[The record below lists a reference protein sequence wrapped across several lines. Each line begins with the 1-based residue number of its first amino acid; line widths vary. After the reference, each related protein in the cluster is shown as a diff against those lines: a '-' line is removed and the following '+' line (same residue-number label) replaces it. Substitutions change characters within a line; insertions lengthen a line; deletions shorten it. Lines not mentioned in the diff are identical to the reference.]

1 MKLEA
6 FLPYL
11 EEHKAEIERGE
22 PFSIQVVDRD
32 IFEEK
37 VVKAIVAKSP
47 EALPDGEDLWVKD
60 DREEIS
66 PVPWRI
72 KILEE
77 TTDIWTRPSRGL
89 HTGG

>member
-11 EEHKAEIERGE
+11 EEYKAEIERGE
-22 PFSIQVVDRD
+22 PITIQVVDRD

-37 VVKAIVAKSP
+37 VVKALVSKSH
-47 EALPDGEDLWVKD
+47 EAFPDGEDLWVKN

-66 PVPWRI
+66 PIPWRV

-77 TTDIWTRPSRGL
+77 TNDIWARPSRGL
-89 HTGG
+89 GIGG

>member
-11 EEHKAEIERGE
+11 EEHKAAIERGE
-22 PFSIQVVDRD
+22 PITIQVIDRD

-37 VVKAIVAKSP
+37 VVKALVSKSRD
-47 EALPDGEDLWVKD
+47 AFPDGEDLWVKD
-60 DREEIS
+60 DREEIC

-77 TTDIWTRPSRGL
+77 TTDIWTRRPRGL
-89 HTGG
+89 SIGG